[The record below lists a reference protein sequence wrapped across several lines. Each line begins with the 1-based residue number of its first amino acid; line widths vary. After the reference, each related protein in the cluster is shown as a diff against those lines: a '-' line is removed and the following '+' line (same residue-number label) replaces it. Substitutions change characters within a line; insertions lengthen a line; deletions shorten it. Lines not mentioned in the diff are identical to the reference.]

1 MRAGWRSLLARA
13 ATCPSRRMPSLLA
26 RAATREPG
34 PPSPPT
40 DSVAAGG
47 ETGAVGE
54 TVAGDTA
61 TPGAPTG
68 TAGETGARDETAA
81 GQQADGS
88 DGTGDHG
95 DSASAPAASGF

>member
-26 RAATREPG
+26 RAATC
-34 PPSPPT
+34 PSRGRTPSRPT

-47 ETGAVGE
+47 ETGAAGE

-68 TAGETGARDETAA
+68 TVGETGARDETAA

-95 DSASAPAASGF
+95 DSASAPAAS